1 VGNIKMDHQ
10 EMGWGG
16 MDWIDL
22 TGARDRWL
30 ALMNIVMD
38 LRIPFSAAN
47 FLTS

>member
-1 VGNIKMDHQ
+1 
-10 EMGWGG
+10 

-22 TGARDRWL
+22 AGNRDRWL

-38 LRIPFSAAN
+38 LQIPYNVAN